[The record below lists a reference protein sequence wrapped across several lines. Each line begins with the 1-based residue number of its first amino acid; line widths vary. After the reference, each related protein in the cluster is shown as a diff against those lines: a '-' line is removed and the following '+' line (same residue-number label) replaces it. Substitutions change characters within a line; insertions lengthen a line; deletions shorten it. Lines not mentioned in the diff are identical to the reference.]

1 MLINKDVV
9 NKSMVDGFDLMVGME
24 QEVEVSVT
32 KSDID
37 KAREYRELIERNRLV
52 AGYAPNVVSTDVSV
66 TVK

>member
-9 NKSMVDGFDLMVGME
+9 NKNMVDGFDLMVGME
-24 QEVEVSVT
+24 QEFEVSVT

-37 KAREYRELIERNRLV
+37 KAREYRELIERNRSI
-52 AGYAPNVVSTDVSV
+52 AGYAPNDVSV